1 MKSSGFW
8 VVSISFLK
16 NPFSFSINTAL
27 LRMLIKAIPPPHH
40 RRIPQPAYQGMS
52 SIIFTAFISENG
64 ILYVKGGIAASTLSV
79 VIRNLML
86 KKLHVTRAE
95 IYTTKSKANSA
106 CSGFLKMKYKK
117 ANENKPNAITSL
129 IVLL

>member
-64 ILYVKGGIAASTLSV
+64 IMYVKGGIAASTPSV
-79 VIRNLML
+79 VILNLICL
-86 KKLHVTRAE
+86 L
-95 IYTTKSKANSA
+95 YTSDAA
-106 CSGFLKMKYKK
+106 DD
-117 ANENKPNAITSL
+117 
-129 IVLL
+129 LLC